1 MTRVIWMLTRASNES
16 SRRLKLDKPTRR
28 KNWTPV
34 LVGDFSVIVKLHELS
49 FEALMLTLLRGETAT
64 CSGHVT
70 TGPGSAEYTRDNTTD
85 TVMDGGNYQYIMY
98 LCANIIT

>member
-34 LVGDFSVIVKLHELS
+34 LVGDFSVIVKLHEHS

-70 TGPGSAEYTRDNTTD
+70 TGPGSAVIHLGQHYRH
-85 TVMDGGNYQYIMY
+85 GPGRR
-98 LCANIIT
+98 

>member
-1 MTRVIWMLTRASNES
+1 M
-16 SRRLKLDKPTRR
+16 
-28 KNWTPV
+28 
-34 LVGDFSVIVKLHELS
+34 IVKLREHL

-85 TVMDGGNYQYIMY
+85 TVLDGGNYQYIMY
-98 LCANIIT
+98 VCANIIT

>member
-28 KNWTPV
+28 KNLTPI

-70 TGPGSAEYTRDNTTD
+70 TGPGSAQIHSGQHNTD
-85 TVMDGGNYQYIMY
+85 TVGNYQCIMY
-98 LCANIIT
+98 VWANIIT